1 MSSSQQAGIEGY
13 ISTHQ
18 LNSCSMTWSAE
29 KKQWLVIVTRGDLL
43 QWRRDKSLRA
53 ALVAAVEG
61 LKEGEAPARSGV
73 LD

>member
-1 MSSSQQAGIEGY
+1 
-13 ISTHQ
+13 
-18 LNSCSMTWSAE
+18 MTWNAE